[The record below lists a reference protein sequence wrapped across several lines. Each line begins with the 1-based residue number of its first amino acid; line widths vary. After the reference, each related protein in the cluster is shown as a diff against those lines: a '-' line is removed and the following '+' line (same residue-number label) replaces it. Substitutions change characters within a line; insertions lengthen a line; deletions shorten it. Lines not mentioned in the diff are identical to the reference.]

1 MRILMSRISSQPIRS
16 EPLRNGHL
24 ADLDLHATA
33 LRNAASQ
40 LQDMI
45 EADPENPAVSKLCE
59 NVQEIAK
66 QYNKAAGT
74 IKKKIVLYLN

>member
-1 MRILMSRISSQPIRS
+1 MSRITSQPIRS

-33 LRNAASQ
+33 LRNASSQ
-40 LQDMI
+40 LENELLMNL
-45 EADPENPAVSKLCE
+45 PENPTVSKLCD
-59 NVQEIAK
+59 NVQEIVK
-66 QYNKAAGT
+66 QYQRAAGT